1 MLQKNQTKLI
11 VIALLSLAIVS
22 LSLVAMRLLSY
33 ESVTA
38 DKAQEKITFEENA
51 SKYKSTKISS
61 KNITLPGW
69 RELSLSVDS
78 SLEARGID
86 FYNPSSNL
94 FYRCPRCLE
103 IVVDG
108 RCENCEEN
116 FDIEELVEDCFYLR
130 FSLILDEGDEVIYRS
145 GLVAPDLH
153 IQSVNLTRVLE
164 SGDYSARVLIEP
176 YGKDMAT
183 PLNKGEVKL
192 TLHVKNLT

>member
-1 MLQKNQTKLI
+1 MYEKGEITVGGRNYEGVEIFDTCSECGATFSEEDSGMLREVNSGLPNSKMICFLCVEDMEDSGKL
-11 VIALLSLAIVS
+11 
-22 LSLVAMRLLSY
+22 
-33 ESVTA
+33 T
-38 DKAQEKITFEENA
+38 
-51 SKYKSTKISS
+51 
-61 KNITLPGW
+61 
-69 RELSLSVDS
+69 
-78 SLEARGID
+78 
-86 FYNPSSNL
+86 
-94 FYRCPRCLE
+94 
-103 IVVDG
+103 

>member
-1 MLQKNQTKLI
+1 M
-11 VIALLSLAIVS
+11 
-22 LSLVAMRLLSY
+22 AMRLLSY

-38 DKAQEKITFEENA
+38 DKAQEKITLEENA

-108 RCENCEEN
+108 RCENCEDN

>member
-38 DKAQEKITFEENA
+38 DKAQEKITLEENA

-86 FYNPSSNL
+86 FYNTYEDDIDLMHELGINAFRFSISWTRLFPTGEEDIPDAEGIE
-94 FYRCPRCLE
+94 FYRK
-103 IVVDG
+103 IV
-108 RCENCEEN
+108 
-116 FDIEELVEDCFYLR
+116 
-130 FSLILDEGDEVIYRS
+130 
-145 GLVAPDLH
+145 
-153 IQSVNLTRVLE
+153 
-164 SGDYSARVLIEP
+164 
-176 YGKDMAT
+176 K
-183 PLNKGEVKL
+183 KL
-192 TLHVKNLT
+192 

>member
-38 DKAQEKITFEENA
+38 YKAQEKITLEENA

-78 SLEARGID
+78 SLEARAID

-94 FYRCPRCLE
+94 FYRCPKCL
-103 IVVDG
+103 
-108 RCENCEEN
+108 
-116 FDIEELVEDCFYLR
+116 
-130 FSLILDEGDEVIYRS
+130 
-145 GLVAPDLH
+145 
-153 IQSVNLTRVLE
+153 
-164 SGDYSARVLIEP
+164 
-176 YGKDMAT
+176 
-183 PLNKGEVKL
+183 
-192 TLHVKNLT
+192 